1 MYLTHTHI
9 VIFFKQK
16 SAQNNINLTTKKPKQ
31 RTVIKQHLSFSDINM
46 PS

>member
-16 SAQNNINLTTKKPKQ
+16 PAQNNINLTTKNQ
-31 RTVIKQHLSFSDINM
+31 NNAL
-46 PS
+46 